1 MSWCRA
7 VLRAMAALLLLHGAA
22 TAAAGSASPTLC
34 DRAPALGAREQ
45 DAVLRFAAVAREAL
59 ERSDARVALVS
70 RSGLNLARFGIRHSH
85 AGFALRDG
93 PLGAWSV
100 RQLYYACSEG
110 RPRLFDQGLPGFAFG
125 TDDPALGYLSIVLL
139 PAAAA
144 EALERHVRDAASALP
159 LLAGA
164 YSANAYA
171 FGLRYQNCNQ
181 WVAELM
187 ASAWGGLD
195 PQADAPRARAQAWLR
210 EAGYAPPPVEVDS
223 RPLMFAAAFVPWV
236 HTDDHPEEDVLA
248 MRFRTSLPAAL
259 EAFVRARWPEA
270 RRLELCHDT
279 RQVVLREGWTPIADG
294 CRAEPGDR
302 VIALD

>member
-1 MSWCRA
+1 MHA
-7 VLRAMAALLLLHGAA
+7 LAALALLQAPWPA
-22 TAAAGSASPTLC
+22 TAGSASPTLC
-34 DRAPALGAREQ
+34 DPSPVRSAREQ
-45 DAVLRFAAVAREAL
+45 DLLLRFAAVARDAL
-59 ERSDARVALVS
+59 DRTDAQLALVS

-125 TDDPALGYLSIVLL
+125 TDDPTLGYLSIVLL
-139 PAAAA
+139 PAAAGDT
-144 EALERHVRDAASALP
+144 LGPRVRDAARALP
-159 LLAGA
+159 LLADA
-164 YSANAYA
+164 YSANAYV

-187 ASAWGGLD
+187 ASAWGAVDL
-195 PQADAPRARAQAWLR
+195 QADAPRAQAQAWLR
-210 EAGYAPPPVEVDS
+210 AAGYAPAPVEVAS
-223 RPLMFAAAFVPWV
+223 RPLMFAAGFVPWV
-236 HTDDHPEEDVLA
+236 HTDDHPEEDVQA

-259 EAFVRARWPEA
+259 EAFVRQRWPEA

-279 RQVVLREGWTPIADG
+279 RRVVLREGWTPIADG
-294 CRAEPGDR
+294 CHPEPGDR